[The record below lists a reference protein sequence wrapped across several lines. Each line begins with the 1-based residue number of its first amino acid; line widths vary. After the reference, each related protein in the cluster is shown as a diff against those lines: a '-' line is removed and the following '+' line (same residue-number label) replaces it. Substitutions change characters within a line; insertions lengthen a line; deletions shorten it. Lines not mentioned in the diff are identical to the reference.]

1 MKKIL
6 PAFIS
11 FVLLYGQNTQAL
23 EKKLS
28 ARGKKIAEIF
38 CNKKLLPKYSG
49 DLNST
54 IEAIKSSK
62 ACSKTDAKS
71 LKAVAFFIKNGSP
84 KTVKSFKVPKDAKC
98 PVCGMFVHKYPKWA
112 ALMEIEGKN
121 YYFDGVKDMLKFYFY
136 DADFKYDRSK
146 ISKVLVRDYYTLES
160 IDARD
165 AFYVTGSNIYGPMG
179 NEFIPFKTK
188 KEAMTFLNDHKGE
201 KIVKFKD
208 ITFEMVENLD
218 KKQQ

>member
-1 MKKIL
+1 
-6 PAFIS
+6 
-11 FVLLYGQNTQAL
+11 
-23 EKKLS
+23 
-28 ARGKKIAEIF
+28 
-38 CNKKLLPKYSG
+38 
-49 DLNST
+49 
-54 IEAIKSSK
+54 
-62 ACSKTDAKS
+62 
-71 LKAVAFFIKNGSP
+71 
-84 KTVKSFKVPKDAKC
+84 
-98 PVCGMFVHKYPKWA
+98 
-112 ALMEIEGKN
+112 MEIEGKN